1 MERKTGRKYRK
12 TGQKNKAGNGALFSA
27 EFLECVSR
35 LKRREPELA
44 EIIKRGRRG

>member
-1 MERKTGRKYRK
+1 MERKTGQPERK
-12 TGQKNKAGNGALFSA
+12 TGQKKHKGNGVCFSP